1 MKKINKLFLTTLF
14 GVIFMISC
22 TPDDKVVEQYQ
33 PKGSFDSG
41 VLVLNEGNFGAQY
54 NNASMSYLSYDLNTT
69 QNNIFSISNNNLA
82 LGNTA
87 QSIGFNGNFAY
98 IIVNGSNKIEV
109 VNRFTMIKVATISS
123 GLKNPRYIAFANG
136 NGYVTNWGDA
146 FGTPVIPAYVSVI
159 NLTTNTITS
168 KISVIS
174 DPEKI
179 IQNQGKLYVAHYGF
193 GYNNKISIID
203 SNTNTVLG
211 TPIIVGEGP
220 KDLQIENGNLWVSCE
235 GLKAYPTPSEADD
248 LPARIFKIN
257 LSNLTSTN
265 FKYTSNL
272 KHISQFQIYNSN
284 AYYTIGSAIY
294 KFSLIATSLPTTPVF
309 SSAATNLYGF
319 AVANNRIYVGDAK
332 SFDSNG
338 SVLIYSLGEI
348 ADSPAI
354 GTLLKTSGVGVGP
367 NGFYFNQ

>member
-1 MKKINKLFLTTLF
+1 MKKMNKLLLTAILSATLL
-14 GVIFMISC
+14 VSC
-22 TPDDKVVEQYQ
+22 EPDDKVIDQYQ
-33 PKGSFDSG
+33 PKGNYDSG
-41 VLVLNEGNFGAQY
+41 VLVLNEGKFQAG
-54 NNASMSYLSYDLNTT
+54 NASLSFTSFDLNTT
-69 QNNIFSISNNNLA
+69 ENNIFSDVNNGLA
-82 LGNTA
+82 LGDTA
-87 QSIGFNGNFAY
+87 QSIGFNGDFAY

-109 VNRFTMIKVATISS
+109 VNRYSMIKVASITS

-146 FGTPVIPAYVSVI
+146 FSTPVVPAFVAVL
-159 NLTTNTITS
+159 NLTSNSVSSTIP
-168 KISVIS
+168 VIS

-203 SNTNTVLG
+203 SGSNSIVG
-211 TPIIVGEGP
+211 TPLTVGEGP

-235 GLKAYPTPSEADD
+235 GLKAYPTPTEADD

-257 LSNLTSTN
+257 LTNLASTN
-265 FKYTSNL
+265 FRYDSNL

-294 KFSLIATSLPTTPVF
+294 KFSLTGTTLPETPIFTS
-309 SSAATNLYGF
+309 SATNLYGF
-319 AVANNRIYVGDAK
+319 GVSNNRIYIADAK
-332 SFDSNG
+332 GFDSNG
-338 SVLIYSLGEI
+338 SVLVYSLGEFQ
-348 ADSPAI
+348 DSAPV
-354 GTLLKTSGVGVGP
+354 GTLLRTTGVGVGP

>member
-1 MKKINKLFLTTLF
+1 MKKMNKLFLLSIL
-14 GVIFMISC
+14 GIFLVSC
-22 TPDDKVVEQYQ
+22 EPDDKVVDKYQ
-33 PKGSFDSG
+33 PKGNYDSG
-41 VLVLNEGNFGAQY
+41 VLVLNEGNFQSGD
-54 NNASMSYLSYDLNTT
+54 ASVSYISFDLNST
-69 QNNIFSISNNNLA
+69 QNNIFFAANSNTS
-82 LGNTA
+82 LGDTA
-87 QSIGFNGNFAY
+87 QSIGFNGDLAY

-109 VNRFTMIKVATISS
+109 VNRYSMIKVASITT

-146 FGTPVIPAYVSVI
+146 FSTPVIPAFVAVV
-159 NLTTNTITS
+159 NLTSNAVTSTIP
-168 KISVIS
+168 VIS

-203 SNTNTVLG
+203 SGSNTIVG
-211 TPIIVGEGP
+211 TPLTVGEGP

-235 GLKAYPTPSEADD
+235 GLKADPTPSEADD

-257 LSNLTSTN
+257 LANLSSTS

-284 AYYTIGSAIY
+284 AYYTIGSGIY
-294 KFSLIATSLPTTPVF
+294 KFSLTATSLPETPVF
-309 SSAATNLYGF
+309 SSAISNLYGF
-319 AVANNRIYVGDAK
+319 GISNNRIYVSGYD
-332 SFDSNG
+332 SFSANG
-338 SVLIYSLGEI
+338 SVLIYSLGELQ
-348 ADSPAI
+348 DSRPI
-354 GTLLKTSGVGVGP
+354 GTLLRTTGVGVGP